1 MGIIKAVGASVDG
14 VLADAWKEFFY
25 CDAIPHG
32 TMVVRAKKHTSE
44 KSANHGDDNIIT
56 QGSVIAVA
64 DGQCA
69 IVTVNGK
76 VMAVFDE
83 PGEHLFEWGS
93 GMKGML
99 REIGRR
105 ITFGGDAAAV
115 HRVYYVNLL
124 ECMNH
129 PFSQSVPVRVL
140 APGGEITVTCRCE
153 GTYSFR
159 ITDPYRFY
167 ANVSGNVTTSFF
179 YSQLG
184 AQTQAEFAAALSPAL
199 SALSAQGM
207 ELTELPAH
215 TQALSDAVQAAM
227 QDSPLADRGLGV
239 VSIAL
244 QSVTVSGSGIAR
256 QERREDLA
264 YISGVRSVPHKEEP
278 PVRLTK
284 PADIVLRKPTAPD
297 TDKTAP
303 VPSSG
308 EWHCRCGQKNTGRF
322 CTECGSAAP
331 WQCTCGQ
338 TNTGRF
344 CIECGRS
351 RP

>member
-1 MGIIKAVGASVDG
+1 MGIIRAVGASVDG
-14 VLADAWKEFFY
+14 VLADSWKEFFY

-32 TMVVRAKKHTSE
+32 TMIVRARKRTSE
-44 KSANHGDDNIIT
+44 NSANHGDDNIIT

-76 VMAVFDE
+76 VTAVLDE
-83 PGEHLFEWGS
+83 PGEHRFEGGT

-124 ECMNH
+124 ECMDH
-129 PFSQSVPVRVL
+129 HFSAAVPVKVL
-140 APGGEITVTCRCE
+140 APGGTVTIVCHCD
-153 GTYSFR
+153 GVYSFR

-167 ANVSGNVTTSFF
+167 ANVSGNVTTAFF

-184 AQTQAEFAAALSPAL
+184 SQTQSEFTAALAPAL

-207 ELTELPAH
+207 ELSELPAH
-215 TQALSDAVQAAM
+215 TEALCQAVREAM
-227 QDSPLADRGLGV
+227 QDGPLAQRGLGV

-244 QSVTVSGSGIAR
+244 SSIRTDGHGMQR

-264 YISGVRSVPHKEEP
+264 YISGVRTVPQEEAPAAPKSAPAP
-278 PVRLTK
+278 PA
-284 PADIVLRKPTAPD
+284 PAAWV
-297 TDKTAP
+297 
-303 VPSSG
+303 
-308 EWHCRCGQKNTGRF
+308 CRCGQSNTGKFCTECDSPAGWTCACGCENTGKF
-322 CTECGSAAP
+322 CTECGKLR
-331 WQCTCGQ
+331 
-338 TNTGRF
+338 TG
-344 CIECGRS
+344 
-351 RP
+351 